1 MTNVVHLHPTA
12 HTGPDLGAK
21 LRRAEAL
28 RQAVLAKA
36 RFSLEDQLKT
46 ARNLHRLLAEWRGS
60 KRFELDRFLHVAGLS
75 GNGLTD
81 STKRLDTY
89 TLPEAAPRA
98 RQSRIAKK
106 PGKYL
111 AIAHAAAAELE
122 EPEEVVLCRIFEG
135 CSFGTDQ
142 DANED
147 WETGNWEIL
156 ADLLSRM
163 AAAIVRDRD
172 LKGYWRKVRSM
183 NGRYDVREGVIRAD
197 ANCLDN
203 VIEGYG
209 YAGDIVCSDEIAP
222 LPSVPLGRRRQGPAI
237 PGEIWLPDG
246 RKLDV
251 DFTFWLE
258 ARLALGPVH
267 ATDSVGP
274 MIELRTVLEGA
285 TADGQAV
292 VLDNPFTDTSDCIE
306 TVSVDGNLLKIDG
319 IVLSDYDLVPEAEY
333 RQGCDHS
340 YFAWEEVSPALLR
353 RLIVPDEL
361 ERTGPFLAIDRNS
374 GIWIK
379 ERPPSRFSR
388 GSAAEVLHT
397 DLLTGRLEQALVQVC
412 DDLIDRLEAL
422 RSAEGRRIREAEA
435 AALTRWARRG
445 SMNSHYS
452 EEDE

>member
-1 MTNVVHLHPTA
+1 MTNVVHLHPEA
-12 HTGPDLGAK
+12 HGAPDLGAK

-28 RQAVLAKA
+28 RRAVLAKA
-36 RFSLEDQLKT
+36 RFSLEDQLRT
-46 ARNLHRLLAEWRGS
+46 ARNLHRLLTEWRGS
-60 KRFELDRFLHVAGLS
+60 KRFDLDRFLDVAGLG

-89 TLPEAAPRA
+89 TLPEDAPRA
-98 RQSRIAKK
+98 RRNRIAKK
-106 PGKYL
+106 PSKYL
-111 AIAHAAAAELE
+111 AIACAAAAELE
-122 EPEEVVLCRIFEG
+122 EPEEVMLCRIFEG

-142 DANED
+142 DVDED
-147 WETGNWEIL
+147 WETGSWEIL

-183 NGRYDVREGVIRAD
+183 NGRYDVRKGVIRAD
-197 ANCLDN
+197 ADCLDY
-203 VIEGYG
+203 VVEGYG
-209 YAGDIVCSDEIAP
+209 YAGAVICSDEIAP
-222 LPSVPLGRRRQGPAI
+222 LPSVPLGRRREGPAV
-237 PGEIWLPDG
+237 PGEIRLLDG
-246 RKLDV
+246 RKLGV

-292 VLDNPFTDTSDCIE
+292 VLGNPFTDMSDRIE
-306 TVSVDGNLLKIDG
+306 TVSVDGNVLKIDS
-319 IVLSDYDLVPEAEY
+319 IVLSDYELVPEAEY
-333 RQGCDHS
+333 RQGGDHS

-353 RLIVPDEL
+353 RLLVPDDL

-374 GIWIK
+374 GIWVE
-379 ERPPSRFSR
+379 ERPPSRYGR
-388 GSAAEVLHT
+388 GSAAAVLHT

-412 DDLIDRLEAL
+412 DDLVDRLEAL
-422 RSAEGRRIREAEA
+422 RGAEGRRIREAEA

-445 SMNSHYS
+445 TMNSHSS